1 MTETG
6 SETLRVLLV
15 NPYLLSED
23 EREARSFHPYPPMG
37 PLYVAAAL
45 EREGHHV
52 EFLDAVFEP
61 SIEGIVEAV
70 SRSDAAV
77 VGAYTTFLSR
87 DNALKVGKAARARG
101 AFAIAGGPDA
111 NVEPEAYLDEAFDA
125 VVLGEGEVTAVQ
137 LLSILS
143 KGGQWQG
150 IAGLAWLEDDQM
162 AQGPARDRIVDLES
176 IEFPARSLAD
186 IDGYAR
192 RWRERHGY
200 FGLSLMSSRGCPY
213 DCAFCSR
220 PVFGRKVRRRSVTN
234 VVEELREIRFVHGAD
249 RVRFADDILPLDRKW
264 MMDLLE
270 AIKEANLGLEF
281 ECLARADLVDEEML
295 VAMADVGFK
304 EVFYGVESGSDTVL
318 EAMCKGQTREQVLRA
333 TTLTRKAGMVQHWF
347 IMFGYPGETVEDVER
362 TVDMIIDVAPESIS
376 TTVAYPIRG
385 TPLHDQVRD
394 LMTSGQWSHSDDV
407 EMMFRNRYPARFY
420 RWTVFRVNHS
430 LRLRRLLGRRDS
442 ALLYIFEVVGRAIAK
457 VLAVE
462 DEAWRS
468 T

>member
-1 MTETG
+1 M
-6 SETLRVLLV
+6 V

-23 EREARSFHPYPPMG
+23 PREAKWFHPYPPMG

-45 EREGHHV
+45 EQDGHHV

-61 SIEGIVEAV
+61 SIDGIVEAV

-77 VGAYTTFLSR
+77 VGAYTTFLNR
-87 DNALKVGKAARARG
+87 GNALRVGRAARARG

-111 NVEPEAYLDEAFDA
+111 NVEPEVYLEDAFDA
-125 VVLGEGEVTAVQ
+125 VVMGEGEVTARH

-150 IAGLAWLEDDQM
+150 IAGIAWLDDEDRL
-162 AQGPARDRIVDLES
+162 ARGPARDAIADMDT
-176 IEFPARSLAD
+176 IEFPARRLAD
-186 IDGYAR
+186 VDGYAR
-192 RWRERHGY
+192 RWRKRHGY
-200 FGLSLMSSRGCPY
+200 FALSLMSSRGCPY
-213 DCAFCSR
+213 GCAFCSR

-234 VVEELREIRFVHGAD
+234 VVEELREIRHVHGAD

-264 MMDLLE
+264 MMDLLAAIEE
-270 AIKEANLGLEF
+270 ADLGLEF

-295 VAMADVGFK
+295 NAMARVGFRK
-304 EVFYGVESGSDTVL
+304 VLYGVESGSDNVL
-318 EAMCKGQTREQVLRA
+318 EAMSKGQTREQVLRA
-333 TTLTRKAGMVQHWF
+333 TTLTQKAGIVQHWF

-362 TVDMIIDVAPESIS
+362 TVDMILDVAPESIS

-385 TPLHDQVRD
+385 TPLHEQVRD
-394 LMTSGQWSHSDDV
+394 LMTSGQWSQSDDV

-420 RWTVFRVNHS
+420 RWTVFRVNVS

-442 ALLYIFEVVGRAIAK
+442 SLLYWFDMIGRAVAR

-462 DEAWRS
+462 DEAWSS